1 MREIKF
7 RIWDKEDKSFLDLD
21 SEHGEYFGPN
31 GRAYLTEI
39 LEGQHKELIPQQ
51 FTGLLDKN
59 GVDIYEGDFVKYYLN
74 GKEFKCKIAFE
85 HFGFQLADEFGSFPL
100 TTGLEYEIIG
110 NIFENKGLLTKNPDL
125 LK

>member
-7 RIWDKEDKSFLDLD
+7 RVWDKDDKSFLDLD

-39 LEGQHKELIPQQ
+39 LEGLHEELIPQQ
-51 FTGLLDKN
+51 FTGLKDKN
-59 GVDIYEGDFVKYYLN
+59 RVDIYEGDFVKYRLAN
-74 GKEFKCKIAFE
+74 NEFVGKIVFA
-85 HFGFQLADEFGSFPL
+85 HFSWQVVENSGSFPL

-110 NIFENKGLLTKNPDL
+110 NIFESPEL

>member
-7 RIWDKEDKSFLDLD
+7 RVWDKDDKSFLDLD

-39 LEGQHKELIPQQ
+39 LEGLHEELIPQQ
-51 FTGLLDKN
+51 FTGLKDKN
-59 GVDIYEGDFVKYYLN
+59 RVDIYEGDIIKYYLN
-74 GKEFKCKIAFE
+74 GRECTCKVTFDR
-85 HFGFQLADEFGSFPL
+85 FCWRLADKFGSFPL

-110 NIFENKGLLTKNPDL
+110 NIFESPEL